1 MSAATDRHDL
11 DGVLAV
17 PRAAVAAALGL
28 GTALRG
34 ARVFHPHGAS
44 HAVRVVVEGGQGWGS
59 ALLDRPATHEGLVR
73 LSRGLGLPSP
83 LPDVEGLALRLPGL
97 GAGGAPL
104 DLLVNSAWRFTFAP
118 RALAPTW
125 SSILAF
131 RTGTGR
137 RVLLGARPVEGG
149 FDLLAAAPLGRWARW
164 GRLELGAPFDGED
177 LRFDP
182 TLGADDLQPVP
193 LFRTLRRWSY
203 DASQAGRPAERDSGY
218 STGRDGGASPAR
230 ITSASPAT
238 SSAAAGSASAGGV

>member
-1 MSAATDRHDL
+1 MSAVTDRHDL

-34 ARVFHPHGAS
+34 ARVVHPHGAS
-44 HAVRVVVEGGQGWGS
+44 HQVRVVVEGSGQEWGA
-59 ALLDRPATHEGLVR
+59 ALLDRPATHEGLARV
-73 LSRGLGLPSP
+73 SRGLGLPSP

-97 GAGGAPL
+97 GVGGAPL

-131 RTGTGR
+131 RTGTDR
-137 RVLLGARPVEGG
+137 MVLLGARPVEGG
-149 FDLLAAAPLGRWARW
+149 FDLLAAPPLGRWARW
-164 GRLELGAPFDGED
+164 GRLELGVPLDGEG

-203 DASQAGRPAERDSGY
+203 DASQAGRDY
-218 STGRDGGASPAR
+218 STGSAAGVPPAR
-230 ITSASPAT
+230 MTSASPTT
-238 SSAAAGSASAGGV
+238 SSAPAGSASAGGV

>member
-1 MSAATDRHDL
+1 MSAATGRHDL

-28 GTALRG
+28 GTAVRG

-44 HAVRVVVEGGQGWGS
+44 HAVRVVVEGSGEQWGC
-59 ALLDRPATHEGLVR
+59 ALLDRPAEHEGLVR

-97 GAGGAPL
+97 GVGGAPL

-131 RTGTGR
+131 RTGSDR

-149 FDLLAAAPLGRWARW
+149 FALLVAPPLGRWTRW
-164 GRLELGAPFDGED
+164 GRLELGAPFDGEG

-203 DASQAGRPAERDSGY
+203 DASQAGRDY
-218 STGRDGGASPAR
+218 STGSAAGPAPAR
-230 ITSASPAT
+230 MTSASPTT
-238 SSAAAGSASAGGV
+238 SSAPAGRASAGGV